1 VNRLK
6 KNKTIL
12 QSEEEKENQVV
23 IEPDMQ
29 EFIMEKY
36 DEKAKKIKVK
46 DPEKSKKVLRILKKC
61 IIPIIIV
68 AILAIALLIFLNY
81 KAKQD
86 RMAAMMQNAQVET
99 ADVEK
104 RDLTVSITTTGT
116 VKSAESRTITSALTK
131 TELSSVSVEVGD
143 TVSAGQVVAVFD
155 ETDIKTNIER
165 MEEKIS
171 VSEQTDAINA
181 QSTDREYLYTYS
193 AQTDT
198 YTEAQTA
205 VEDALVKLYDACDAY
220 GDAKK
225 VRQAAEDNGGTE
237 AEITQLKN
245 AEYSAYTAEK
255 NAQDA
260 YDDALLSQAKTT
272 KSVANTLQG
281 TDEDYLKSSLTEGDS
296 TEELKEQLEDLQTN
310 LENCIVTA
318 PIGGVVTS
326 LSVKT
331 GDTYIEGDMMT
342 IQNCD
347 TYTVSAQIDEYDIS
361 DLKEGMEVVIKTDA
375 TRDDELKGVISFVS
389 PTATASTG
397 SSTSA
402 TYEVTV
408 DILTEDDR
416 LKLGMTAKLSIIV
429 DEAKGVFTVPYDA
442 ISTNAEGE
450 SVIYTPEATQ
460 QGIVVEVGMESDY
473 YTQIISDEIYE
484 GMKIVIPSAAGTVET
499 TDEETGSLFS
509 IGGGGG
515 GAPGGGAAPNGGG
528 GMP

>member
-1 VNRLK
+1 VNRLE

-12 QSEEEKENQVV
+12 QSEEEKEDQGIV
-23 IEPDMQ
+23 EPDMQ
-29 EFIMEKY
+29 EFMVEQY
-36 DEKAKKIKVK
+36 DEKARKIKVK
-46 DPEKSKKVLRILKKC
+46 DPEKRKKALRILKKC
-61 IIPIIIV
+61 IIPVIIV
-68 AILAIALLIFLNY
+68 VILAIVLFVFLNY

-86 RMAAMMQNAQVET
+86 RMAAMMQNVQVET
-99 ADVEK
+99 VEVEK
-104 RDLTVSITTTGT
+104 RDLTVGITTTGT

-131 TELSSVSVEVGD
+131 TELSSVSVAIGD
-143 TVSAGQVVAVFD
+143 TVSEGQIVAVFD

-165 MEEKIS
+165 MKEKIS

-193 AQTDT
+193 SQTDT
-198 YTEAQTA
+198 YTEAQKA
-205 VEDALVKLYDACDAY
+205 VDEALIKLYDACDAY

-225 VRQAAEDNGGTE
+225 ARQDAEDNGASDTE
-237 AEITQLKN
+237 IAQLKN
-245 AEYSAYTAEK
+245 SEYSAYTAEK
-255 NAQDA
+255 NAQST

-281 TDEDYLKSSLTEGDS
+281 TDEEYLKSSLTEGDS
-296 TEELKEQLEDLQTN
+296 TDELKEQLEDLQTN
-310 LENCIVTA
+310 LENCVVKA
-318 PIGGVVTS
+318 PVSGIVTS

-347 TYTVSAQIDEYDIS
+347 TYAVSAQIDEYDIS
-361 DLKEGMEVVIKTDA
+361 DLEEGMEVVIKTDA

-408 DILTEDDR
+408 DIMTEDDR
-416 LKLGMTAKLSIIV
+416 LKLGMTAKLNIIV
-429 DEAKGVFTVPYDA
+429 DEAKDVFTVPYDA
-442 ISTNAEGE
+442 ISTNANGE

-460 QGIVVEVGMESDY
+460 QGIVVEVGMEGDY
-473 YTQIISDEIYE
+473 YTQIMSDEIYE
-484 GMKIVIPSAAGTVET
+484 GMKIIIPSAAGTAET
-499 TDEETGSLFS
+499 SEDETGSLFS

-515 GAPGGGAAPNGGG
+515 GVPGGGGAPSGGG